1 MMKKITALIL
11 ALMMVL
17 SLVACGGG
25 GSGNENNNTDTANDA
40 ALTEDDSS
48 NTEETAENSDEDVAA
63 ELSADELEAE
73 IQKQPCFVYE
83 CEYYVQ
89 DEQYKA
95 LYPDLMLA
103 KLENQSGTAIKD
115 VIVAFAAW
123 DENNLPVIIDTIGS
137 DDYVIQCA
145 MNGINLADGSAL
157 TNQGMQV
164 ESRQAE
170 RGEIKLFKAIVV
182 SYEDFDGN
190 TWENPLYMNWV
201 NIYREQVLK

>member
-11 ALMMVL
+11 ALIVVL

-25 GSGNENNNTDTANDA
+25 NEKDNTDTANDA
-40 ALTEDDSS
+40 ALTTDDSS
-48 NTEETAENSDEDVAA
+48 KDEKTPENSGEDVAA
-63 ELSADELEAE
+63 ELSVDELEAE

-103 KLENQSGTAIKD
+103 KLENQSGIAIKD

-123 DENNLPVIIDTIGS
+123 DENNLPVIIDTIGN
-137 DDYVIQCA
+137 DDYVIQCT
-145 MNGINLADGSAL
+145 MNGINLADGSTL

-170 RGEIKLFKAIVV
+170 RGEIKSFKAIVV

-190 TWENPLYMNWV
+190 VWENPLYKNWV

>member
-1 MMKKITALIL
+1 MKKIMALLL
-11 ALMMVL
+11 AFVMLL
-17 SLVACGGG
+17 SLMACGGNN
-25 GSGNENNNTDTANDA
+25 GNEENNTDPANDA

-48 NTEETAENSDEDVAA
+48 KAEEPTENSDDEDVVA
-63 ELSADELEAE
+63 ELSIDELEAE

-89 DEQYKA
+89 DRQYKA

-103 KLENQSGTAIKD
+103 KLQNQSGTAIKNA
-115 VIVAFAAW
+115 VVAFAAW
-123 DENNLPVIIDTIGS
+123 DENNLPVIIDTIGN

-145 MNGINLADGSAL
+145 LNGINLADGSTL

-164 ESRQAE
+164 DSRQAE

-190 TWENPLYMNWV
+190 TWENPLYQNWV

>member
-11 ALMMVL
+11 ALIVVL
-17 SLVACGGG
+17 SLAACGGG
-25 GSGNENNNTDTANDA
+25 NEKDNTDTANDA
-40 ALTEDDSS
+40 ALTTDDSS
-48 NTEETAENSDEDVAA
+48 KDEKTPENSGEDVAA
-63 ELSADELEAE
+63 ELSVDELEAE

-103 KLENQSGTAIKD
+103 KLENQSGIAIKD

-123 DENNLPVIIDTIGS
+123 DENNLPVIIDTIGN
-137 DDYVIQCA
+137 DDYVIQCT
-145 MNGINLADGSAL
+145 MNGINLADGSTL

-170 RGEIKLFKAIVV
+170 RGEIKSFKAIVV

-190 TWENPLYMNWV
+190 VWENPLYKNWV

>member
-11 ALMMVL
+11 ALIMVL
-17 SLVACGGG
+17 SLAACGGG
-25 GSGNENNNTDTANDA
+25 NEKDNTDTANDA
-40 ALTEDDSS
+40 ALTTDDSS
-48 NTEETAENSDEDVAA
+48 KDEKTPENSGEDVAA
-63 ELSADELEAE
+63 ELSVDELEAE

-103 KLENQSGTAIKD
+103 KLENQSGIAIKD

-123 DENNLPVIIDTIGS
+123 DENNLPVIIDTIGN
-137 DDYVIQCA
+137 DDYVIQCT
-145 MNGINLADGSAL
+145 MNGINLADGSTL

-170 RGEIKLFKAIVV
+170 RGEIKSFKAIVV

-190 TWENPLYMNWV
+190 VWENPLYKNWV